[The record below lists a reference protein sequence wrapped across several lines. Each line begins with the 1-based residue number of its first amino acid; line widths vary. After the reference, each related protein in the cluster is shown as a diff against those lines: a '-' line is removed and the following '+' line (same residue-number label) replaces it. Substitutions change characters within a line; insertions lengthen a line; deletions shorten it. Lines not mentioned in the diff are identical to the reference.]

1 MILKRI
7 SAKAHNYGIS
17 LNPILNSFQ
26 QTVKEYN
33 ITDDMIQSFL
43 KSMKLDLSL
52 IIIVRQSM
60 RNIYMD

>member
-33 ITDDMIQSFL
+33 ITDDMIQSSL
-43 KSMKLDLSL
+43 KA
-52 IIIVRQSM
+52 
-60 RNIYMD
+60 